1 MGGVPGSLVG
11 DVSVAPGRLLV
22 QLRPPPRHRDRIV
35 VRLRG
40 ELAASRAPRVRKR
53 LLRAFARAPDLMEV
67 DLGKVTYLAP
77 EVRRLLLAAAAFAR
91 RSGMRFVISRASPLS
106 LRVLDELGMRRL
118 TEPPFPARSCATR
131 TRIWRCHPRIPRP
144 LSLRSPRRKAR
155 SRRS

>member
-11 DVSVAPGRLLV
+11 DVSVAPGRLPV
-22 QLRPPPRHRDRIV
+22 QLRPPPRHGDRTV

-40 ELAASRAPRVRKR
+40 ELGASKAPRVRRR
-53 LLRAFARAPDLMEV
+53 LLRAFARAPSVMEV

-77 EVRRLLLAAAAFAR
+77 EVRGLLLAAAALAR

-118 TEPPFPARSCATR
+118 TDA
-131 TRIWRCHPRIPRP
+131 P
-144 LSLRSPRRKAR
+144 LPSP
-155 SRRS
+155 